1 MGDRERFNLA
11 LAALSKAEWQS
22 ERSLIDENSLNGLQ
36 AFLLAI
42 DMTILPR
49 FLQIRTPGGK
59 VVLTAHVGNRRLLEF
74 VEPGLAHNL
83 KDFNGLIHEGPDKLD
98 ASAAQELFRELNEWL
113 GDGAELKLAVH
124 RGITDDHAGGIGLR
138 ADRLGQLWDVSLYA
152 AKAKGVADPVSHM
165 LTNRTLARHAWMRF
179 TDLELVQSA
188 SPAADRLDGLD
199 AEEVAQLVDEVL
211 SSAAP
216 DQAVE
221 FLTLGAASGSERIV
235 ICGAGPDRL
244 FTCLPEAAALDLLAF
259 WDKEIAPGL

>member
-1 MGDRERFNLA
+1 MGDRERFNQA
-11 LAALSKAEWQS
+11 LAALSKAEWQAA
-22 ERSLIDENSLNGLQ
+22 RPLIDENSLTGLQ

-59 VVLTAHVGNRRLLEF
+59 VVMTAHVGNRRLLEF
-74 VEPGLAHNL
+74 VEPGLAYPL

-98 ASAAQELFRELNEWL
+98 ASAAQALFRELEEWL
-113 GDGAELKLAVH
+113 GDGEGLSLAVH

-138 ADRLGQLWDVSLYA
+138 ADRLGQLWDISLYSG
-152 AKAKGVADPVSHM
+152 KAKGVTDPVSHM
-165 LTNRTLARHAWMRF
+165 LTSRTLARHAWMRF
-179 TDLELVQSA
+179 SGLELVQNA
-188 SPAADRLDGLD
+188 SPAADRLDGLEGED
-199 AEEVAQLVDEVL
+199 IARLVDEVL

-221 FLTLGAASGSERIV
+221 FLMLGNTEGAERIV

-244 FTCLPEAAALDLLAF
+244 FTCLPEAAALELLAF